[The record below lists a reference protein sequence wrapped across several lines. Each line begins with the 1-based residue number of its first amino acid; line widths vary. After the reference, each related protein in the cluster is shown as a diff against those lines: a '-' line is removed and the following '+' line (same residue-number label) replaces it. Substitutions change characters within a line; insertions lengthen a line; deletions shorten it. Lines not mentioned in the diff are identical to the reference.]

1 MNNVSLK
8 LTLASSEA
16 KKLRWC
22 YDGALK
28 NRASQK
34 ELDEV
39 WSEYILKQRQV
50 GELQMT
56 LEKIGDAKVEVAKA
70 KWWMDIGV
78 DSDEHRLNLSIIYPY
93 DSPRIAK
100 QRYEQSV
107 AKASEDYIS
116 AANTC
121 NQLELSLFSDDHE
134 KSFEDSWFQAEEE
147 RLIKMEKEVRDA
159 EAFANAQA
167 ELVERDAAEVIAWTE
182 EYLKAEAAKNSDKRK
197 KLEAE
202 FKEAEDAFSQKVNEV
217 KHQIAAHGLS
227 KPEWSRI
234 EGLYNLNKSIW

>member
-28 NRASQK
+28 NRASQR
-34 ELDEV
+34 ELDEI

-50 GELQMT
+50 GELQMS
-56 LEKIGDAKVEVAKA
+56 LEKVGDAKVEAAKT
-70 KWWMDIGV
+70 KWWMDVGV
-78 DSDEHRLNLSIIYPY
+78 HSDEHRLNLSIIYPH
-93 DSPRIAK
+93 DSPRLAK
-100 QRYEQSV
+100 QRHAQSV
-107 AKASEDYIS
+107 AKAGEDYVS
-116 AANTC
+116 AAETC

-147 RLIKMEKEVRDA
+147 RLVKMEKEVRDA
-159 EAFANAQA
+159 EAFANAEQ
-167 ELVERDAAEVIAWTE
+167 DAADAIAWTE
-182 EYLKAEAAKNSDKRK
+182 EYLKGEAAKNRDKRK

-202 FKEAEDAFSQKVNEV
+202 LKEAEDAFCEKVDQV
-217 KHQIAAHGLS
+217 KREIAANGLS

-234 EGLYNLNKSIW
+234 EGLYDLNKSIW